1 MEKKMSKKFNGYK
14 LQRDWF
20 KFLQLNSSNINT
32 NHSALYNYI
41 INRAN
46 TLGWVE
52 NIQLPTEFTMIHSG
66 FKNAKTYRKTL
77 TELIDLKVIRLVSL
91 STNQYNATIVALV
104 DLTEALTEP
113 STLASTQALPKH

>member
-1 MEKKMSKKFNGYK
+1 MSKKFNGYK

>member
-1 MEKKMSKKFNGYK
+1 MEKKLSKKFNGYK

>member
-1 MEKKMSKKFNGYK
+1 MKKKMSEQFNGYK

-20 KFLQLNSSNINT
+20 KFLQLNSSYINT

-46 TLGWVE
+46 TLAWVE
-52 NIQLPTEFTMIHSG
+52 NIQLPTDFTMMHSG

-77 TELIDLKVIRLVSL
+77 SQLIEFKVIRLVSL
-91 STNQYNATIVALV
+91 STNQYNATVVALV

-113 STLASTQALPKH
+113 MTLPLTQAEPKH